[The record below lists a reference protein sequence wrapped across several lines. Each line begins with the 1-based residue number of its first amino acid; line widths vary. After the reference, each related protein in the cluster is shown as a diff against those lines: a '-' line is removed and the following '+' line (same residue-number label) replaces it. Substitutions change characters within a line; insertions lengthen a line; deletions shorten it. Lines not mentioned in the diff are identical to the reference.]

1 MNARW
6 LSDAPR
12 GEPWEIEG
20 KVAIVT
26 GAGGGGTG
34 RAIALRL
41 ARAGVA
47 VVVNDIDA
55 AGGAET
61 VRRIDAE
68 GGRSLFCRSDVTVEE
83 DVAELVRSAEQT
95 FGGVDILVN
104 NAGGTPEPHFPGAP
118 TEHWSGTLDLNLRG
132 PMLLIEAVLPSMR
145 ARGGGAIVNISSVA
159 GYGYAPHSSPEYA
172 AAKAGLIRLTATLAP
187 LGDEDNVRVNC
198 IVPNWIGTEEVLDE
212 IAAMTPEERAD
223 VPDVL
228 TTPEEIAEL
237 VVELAEN
244 KTLAGRVVLWWTT
257 EGPKLVPVDLAR

>member
-1 MNARW
+1 MKE
-6 LSDAPR
+6 PR
-12 GEPWEIEG
+12 LDGPLLHGEAWEIEG

-61 VRRIDAE
+61 VRRIEAE
-68 GGRSLFCRSDVTVEE
+68 GGRAGFCRSDVTVQD
-83 DVAELVRSAEQT
+83 DVAELVRYAEHT

-104 NAGGTPEPHFPGAP
+104 NAGGTPEPHFPAAP
-118 TEHWSGTLDLNLRG
+118 TEHWSRTLDLNLRG
-132 PMLLIEAVLPSMR
+132 PMLLIECALPSMR

-187 LGDEDNVRVNC
+187 LGEKDNVRVNC
-198 IVPNWIGTEEVLDE
+198 IVPNWIGTEEVLEE
-212 IAAMTPEERAD
+212 IEAMTPEERAE
-223 VPDVL
+223 VPGVL
-228 TTPEEIAEL
+228 TAPGEIADL
-237 VVELAEN
+237 VVGLVEN
-244 KTLAGRVVLWWTT
+244 IALAGRVFLWWTV
-257 EGPKLVPVDLAR
+257 EGPTLLPVE